1 MINKTT
7 AAMLLALT
15 FASVPAFAQAQDN
28 TPRIDHSEDHQA
40 DRIQQGMDSG
50 ALTPKETARV
60 DRGQARV
67 QADEAHAKADGKVTH
82 RERAQ
87 ITRAQNHQ
95 SHVIKHLKHN
105 DRAAS

>member
-1 MINKTT
+1 MINKST

-15 FASVPAFAQAQDN
+15 FASVPAFAQDN
-28 TPRIDHSEDHQA
+28 TPRIDHREDHQA
-40 DRIQQGMDSG
+40 NRIEQGMDSG
-50 ALTPKETARV
+50 ALTPRETARV

-67 QADEAHAKADGKVTH
+67 QAEEAHAKADGKVTAH
-82 RERAQ
+82 ERAR

-105 DRAAS
+105 DRATS

>member
-7 AAMLLALT
+7 GAMLLALT
-15 FASVPAFAQAQDN
+15 FASVPAFAQTQTT
-28 TPRIDHSEDHQA
+28 TPRIDNREDHQA

-50 ALTPKETARV
+50 ALTPKETARL

-67 QADEAHAKADGKVTH
+67 QTDEANAKADGKVTS

-95 SHVIKHLKHN
+95 SHVIKRLKHN
-105 DRAAS
+105 DRATS